1 MLAKYI
7 KNNKHLTNILIY
19 LSIEDL
25 ELLRSVG
32 VAEREYNFRCEKC
45 GCSCDVISEE
55 KLEKYIADEY
65 PYYSEADI
73 VVETK
78 EEQVDITVSRVI
90 EAINLFL
97 KK

>member
-1 MLAKYI
+1 MLDKYI
-7 KNNKHLTNILIY
+7 ENNKHLTNILIY

-55 KLEKYIADEY
+55 KLEKYKRVWKLEELRTELTDEQN
-65 PYYSEADI
+65 
-73 VVETK
+73 K
-78 EEQVDITVSRVI
+78 ELDK
-90 EAINLFL
+90 L
-97 KK
+97 